1 MTALLVQPRAM
12 RWFWQWSP
20 PPLGLL
26 SMAAAAPGTR
36 VIDCAQSGQ
45 EEADVIADHRP
56 DIVGVTAFTSTR
68 HEALAV
74 LEAAKAAGAR
84 TVLGGPHVSARNIAE
99 QVAQH
104 YPFVDH
110 VIRGDGERAWA
121 RLVAGESLP
130 RVSLEYLPD
139 LDALPVPAWGQV
151 PVMEYAPR
159 DSGIYQGVDLE
170 TTPRISIVV
179 SRGCPGRCA
188 FCRAWKRP
196 MRRHSA
202 AWVRRALEP
211 LADMGV
217 RHICID
223 DDCWAT
229 DAANALE
236 ICDVLSD
243 LGFVWQAT
251 TRADL
256 ITAELAEY
264 MAAAGCWQVAV
275 GLESG
280 SRHVLDLIGKRLDLD
295 AVLTARRACWDA
307 GLRFNALTMT
317 GYPGETDDDRREH
330 AAFMARLDADD
341 TGTLGVTVILPGT
354 QLYSEAVAAGQIS
367 DDIWL
372 GPGRH
377 LIATPEGPRMWSE
390 A

>member
-1 MTALLVQPRAM
+1 MKALLLQPRGI
-12 RWFWQWSP
+12 RWFWAWSP

-26 SMAAAAPGTR
+26 SMAASAPGTR
-36 VIDCAQSGQ
+36 VIDCAQENLDEATVLEQ
-45 EEADVIADHRP
+45 ERP

-74 LEAAKAAGAR
+74 LKAAKDRGAR
-84 TVLGGPHVSARNIAE
+84 TVLGGPHVSSRNIAE
-99 QVAQH
+99 QVAAH

-110 VIRGDGERAWA
+110 IVRGDGEGAWA

-130 RVSLEYLPD
+130 RISLEYLPD
-139 LDALPVPAWGQV
+139 LDALPIPAWAQV
-151 PVMEYAPR
+151 PVMEYAAR
-159 DSGIYQGVDLE
+159 DEGIHHGIDVE
-170 TTPRISIVV
+170 TTPRISLVV

-202 AWVRRALEP
+202 GWVRRALEP
-211 LADMGV
+211 LAEMGV
-217 RHICID
+217 RHICLD

-229 DAANALE
+229 DASNARE
-236 ICDVLSD
+236 ICDVMSD

-256 ITAELAEY
+256 ITPELATY
-264 MAAAGCWQVAV
+264 MAAAGCWQIAV
-275 GLESG
+275 GLEHG
-280 SRHVLDLIGKRLDLD
+280 SPRILDMIGKNLDLD
-295 AVLTARRACWDA
+295 SVLTARRACWDA
-307 GLRFNALTMT
+307 GLRFNALTVT
-317 GYPGETDDDRREH
+317 GYPGETADDRREH

-354 QLYSEAVAAGQIS
+354 KLYSEAVAAGQVS

>member
-1 MTALLVQPRAM
+1 
-12 RWFWQWSP
+12 
-20 PPLGLL
+20 
-26 SMAAAAPGTR
+26 
-36 VIDCAQSGQ
+36 
-45 EEADVIADHRP
+45 
-56 DIVGVTAFTSTR
+56 
-68 HEALAV
+68 
-74 LEAAKAAGAR
+74 
-84 TVLGGPHVSARNIAE
+84 
-99 QVAQH
+99 
-104 YPFVDH
+104 
-110 VIRGDGERAWA
+110 
-121 RLVAGESLP
+121 
-130 RVSLEYLPD
+130 
-139 LDALPVPAWGQV
+139 
-151 PVMEYAPR
+151 
-159 DSGIYQGVDLE
+159 
-170 TTPRISIVV
+170 
-179 SRGCPGRCA
+179 
-188 FCRAWKRP
+188 

-202 AWVRRALEP
+202 AWVRQALEP

-229 DAANALE
+229 DHDNARE

-243 LGFVWQAT
+243 RGFVWQAT

-256 ITAELAEY
+256 ITPELVEY
-264 MAAAGCWQVAV
+264 MTASGCWQVAV

-295 AVLTARRACWDA
+295 AVLSARRACWDA
-307 GLRFNALTMT
+307 GLRFVALTMT
-317 GYPGETDDDRREH
+317 GYPGETAEDRREH

-354 QLYSEAVAAGQIS
+354 QLYSEAVAAGQVS